1 MMSSSPVW
9 IFDHIKAFDFG
20 LKGISSRLV
29 LKQSV
34 LEQSIAPTCT
44 QRLVKNFFFIFTKFS
59 KVKPTVEKVQSLKV
73 LLKKCPRKY

>member
-44 QRLVKNFFFIFTKFS
+44 QRLVKNFFSLFS
-59 KVKPTVEKVQSLKV
+59 PSLVKSNLLAKMCKVS
-73 LLKKCPRKY
+73 KCY